1 MRISDWSSDVCSSDL
16 SIRAFGF
23 TNPILIDPD
32 GGLIAGHGRLLA
44 AKAMGLAEVPTIA
57 LAGLGE
63 AQKRALRLADN
74 KIALGAG
81 WDLDILKIELAELSV
96 LDIDFDLSVT
106 GFATGAID
114 VLMNGQPD
122 HDDAQRSEE

>member
-16 SIRAFGF
+16 
-23 TNPILIDPD
+23 
-32 GGLIAGHGRLLA
+32 
-44 AKAMGLAEVPTIA
+44 
-57 LAGLGE
+57 

-114 VLMNGQPD
+114 VLLNGQPD
-122 HDDAQRSEE
+122 PDDEQIPTVPLNHRTRPGDIWQLGPHRIGCGDSRDLAFLQAVIGDGALKIGRAHV